1 MKIYCKSKFPHNTP
15 VEQKQVAIKYESFYS
30 HLCVPKMV
38 FIYNTVKEHGA
49 QEPVEHGLR

>member
-15 VEQKQVAIKYESFYS
+15 VEQKQVGIKYESFYS

-38 FIYNTVKEHGA
+38 FIYNTVKEHEP